1 MYNHNRYTLYWY
13 EGGPDMPDYAKMYK
27 TLFQAQT
34 QAIEILQKAQQ
45 DTEEIYI
52 SSRDPEIRVLRPE
65 EPEDKKP
72 DDEK

>member
-1 MYNHNRYTLYWY
+1 
-13 EGGPDMPDYAKMYK
+13 MPDYAKMYK